1 MFTVYIQ
8 EYKTSAIETRHNVPA
23 QHAHNLGEKGGFYKV
38 QLVNSETDVI
48 EFEYK
53 G

>member
-1 MFTVYIQ
+1 MYQVIIQ
-8 EYKTSAIETRHNVPA
+8 EHELSSIEIRDNVPST
-23 QHAHNLGEKGGFYKV
+23 HAHNLGENGGFYKV
-38 QLVNSETDVI
+38 QLINVFGVI